1 MTLENNYPEA
11 NSIHGEHIKQE
22 SINKFSV
29 RTMLCIRLVLFAI
42 FQAIIA
48 LIFTVTGHLSAWDSS
63 AGWWQI
69 TASLASLCSL
79 AALQYFLH
87 REGSTLKKLYHIE
100 REYWKKD
107 VLLVLG
113 LAVLGVVIAMLPN
126 PLLSTWLFGSP
137 EGAVPLLFRPL
148 PAWAAWLSVVAFPI
162 SIALSELPIYMGYAL
177 PRIEA
182 LTGSAWKGIA
192 VAGFFL
198 AAQHITLPLIF
209 DGRFILYRFA
219 MYLPLALFMAIVLR
233 WKPRLLPYM
242 MIIHGLMDLSAALY
256 GLSMNL

>member
-1 MTLENNYPEA
+1 M
-11 NSIHGEHIKQE
+11 NSIRINNDQIQQHIQDGK
-22 SINKFSV
+22 ITWTTIL
-29 RTMLCIRLVLFAI
+29 TMLFSRLILFAV
-42 FQAIIA
+42 FQALIA
-48 LIFTVTGHLSAWDSS
+48 LLYVVNGQSSAWESS
-63 AGWWQI
+63 AAWWQI
-69 TASLASLCSL
+69 TAALASLCSL
-79 AALQYFLH
+79 AALQYFLR
-87 REGSTLKKLYHIE
+87 REGLGLKDLYHIE

-107 VLLVLG
+107 ALTVLG
-113 LAVLGVVIAMLPN
+113 LMVLAMIIAMLPN
-126 PLLSTWLFGSP
+126 PLLSSWLFGDP

-148 PAWAAWLSVVAFPI
+148 PTWAVWLNLIVFPI

-182 LTGSAWKGIA
+182 LSGSAWKGIA
-192 VAGFFL
+192 AAGLML
-198 AAQHITLPLIF
+198 AAQHITLPLLF

-256 GLSMNL
+256 GLSMAM